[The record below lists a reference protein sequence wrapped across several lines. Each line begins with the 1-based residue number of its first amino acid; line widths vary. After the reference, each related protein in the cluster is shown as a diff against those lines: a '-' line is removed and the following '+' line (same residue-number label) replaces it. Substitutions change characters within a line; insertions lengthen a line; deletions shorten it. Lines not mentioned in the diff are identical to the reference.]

1 MPKSIDTNLLTTVQE
16 TISDVT
22 AKADE
27 YTGFLGSIREAIVGQ
42 FGQNGLIAAYI
53 ALAALVL
60 LLVSRL
66 TKITFST
73 LKYLVVPAV
82 AIAFVGAYFLPYSF
96 IGLLPVT
103 VTFCSLVLLFKG

>member
-1 MPKSIDTNLLTTVQE
+1 MPKSIDRDLLTTVQE

-27 YTGFLGSIREAIVGQ
+27 YTGFLGSIKAMIVDH

-60 LLVSRL
+60 LVVTRL

-82 AIAFVGAYFLPYSF
+82 AIAFIGSYFLPISF
-96 IGLLPVT
+96 IALLPIT
-103 VTFCSLVLLFKG
+103 VAFCSVVLLFKG

>member
-1 MPKSIDTNLLTTVQE
+1 MPKSIDTNLLTKMQE
-16 TISDVT
+16 TLSEVT
-22 AKADE
+22 EKADE
-27 YTGFLGSIREAIVGQ
+27 YTGFLGSIGEMIVQQ

-60 LLVSRL
+60 LLASRL

-73 LKYLVVPAV
+73 LKYLVVPAI
-82 AIAFVGAYFLPYSF
+82 AIAFVGSYFLPYSF